1 MNKNVAGILSAAA
14 VLTMLAG
21 CTAYDRTKDQF
32 TQPVVKDVKKGM
44 TRSQVAAIAGK
55 PSSEVTMI
63 HAKGTCQTY
72 ILGQRDGKA
81 ETYFVAL
88 DDTGH
93 VINSGYR
100 PVLNTTPI
108 RRHLRR
114 SNPACLRMLTNRP
127 MGRFF
132 YASENLI
139 SLRELFAR
147 NVKGVNKS
155 GQ

>member
-63 HAKGTCQTY
+63 HARGTCQTY

-93 VINSGYR
+93 VINSGYQ
-100 PVLNTTPI
+100 TH
-108 RRHLRR
+108 RHLRH
-114 SNPACLRMLTNRP
+114 SKPACLRALTNRP
-127 MGRFF
+127 EGRFF
-132 YASENLI
+132 YAYVNLI
-139 SLRELFAR
+139 SWRELFA
-147 NVKGVNKS
+147 
-155 GQ
+155 